1 MSSHRHHKAAAA
13 NNEKNLAILKQLL
26 RETPNRTC
34 ADCKTSQHPRW
45 ASWSLGCFI
54 CIRCSGIHRG
64 MGTHIS
70 KVKSVDLD
78 TWKDDEVENMIRWGN
93 EKSNQFWEAKLP
105 ARYIPDLSK
114 IDNFIRTKYDMKKWA
129 ASTTIPD
136 PLTLAK
142 SSSKSAPVASSAVS
156 GSGNLKAAS
165 GGRSVNLLEDDD
177 EEFGE
182 FSANSSGSGT
192 PKPTPRETPKVT
204 PKLYSQLTSQ
214 LGLLPGLLPPVPPK
228 SQGQVH
234 HTVST
239 PAITNQSNATPSA
252 AGANNGRADLKKSIL
267 SLYSSP
273 SSSNSSFFNNSTS
286 APVARNNNYT
296 TPSSASTLT
305 NSALLSNSLH
315 SLNLNTAPAKAS
327 SPQPRAGNASASAT
341 QWNNEWSGLTASS
354 SKPLNANTTSMDDD
368 LFKNVWS

>member
-1 MSSHRHHKAAAA
+1 MSHRHQHKATAA

-93 EKSNQFWEAKLP
+93 QKSNQFWEAKLP
-105 ARYIPDLSK
+105 DGYIPDLSK
-114 IDNFIRTKYDMKKWA
+114 IENFIKTKYDMKKWA
-129 ASTTIPD
+129 ASSKLPD
-136 PLTLAK
+136 PLTLGKA
-142 SSSKSAPVASSAVS
+142 SSSRGANPGSANSNINSSKPAST
-156 GSGNLKAAS
+156 
-165 GGRSVNLLEDDD
+165 NLLDDD
-177 EEFGE
+177 EEFGD
-182 FSANSSGSGT
+182 FSANSSGSITPQPT
-192 PKPTPRETPKVT
+192 PKSNNKPPA

-214 LGLLPGLLPPVPPK
+214 INLLPPVPPK
-228 SQGQVH
+228 VHGTSQ

-239 PAITNQSNATPSA
+239 SAIGNLNIATPPTPS
-252 AGANNGRADLKKSIL
+252 ANNGRADLKKSIL

-273 SSSNSSFFNNSTS
+273 SSSNSSFFNNSS
-286 APVARNNNYT
+286 SIPAPRNNYN
-296 TPSSASTLT
+296 SSTSTIT
-305 NSALLSNSLH
+305 NPALLSNSLQ
-315 SLNLNTAPAKAS
+315 SLNLSGQSTLSQRSS
-327 SPQPRAGNASASAT
+327 SPQVRSAVTSET
-341 QWNNEWSGLTASS
+341 TKSTSQWNNEWSSQSTST
-354 SKPLNANTTSMDDD
+354 SKPLNSNSTPMDDE
-368 LFKNVWS
+368 LLKNVWG